1 MKKVLSLVIVLA
13 LFCTLL
19 CTPQAAAIV
28 ADPAPDTSTPS
39 DEYAVVIKAKDR
51 SSWQLTTE
59 ELNAPTEELVKS
71 ILASP
76 YILALSCS
84 NTPDIDPYAVLS
96 MYFNGLREL
105 ESREDASSVMLSLLE
120 ELTSS
125 PKEPGSL
132 DRSHLRTLL
141 SESYYYKRLTDSEK
155 ETYRQLRDECDNHV
169 DVQVSNLISSV
180 DFVAND
186 FTYVYTNVGGYTAD
200 GEYIT
205 IHTPTTDYSDEE
217 KQLRAE
223 ATAAAFGITL
233 LGEATSRY
241 NCHSYAWH
249 NPSTSSLSWIVD
261 VETYLENNHCT
272 RTNYP
277 SVGSIVVYYGS
288 NGRAVHSAVVSGI
301 NGDTVMCISKWGAN
315 GLFEHQVNNVPS
327 VYYNGDTLEYYYYD
341 YAQYHSCT
349 FVINNSATH
358 TRTCTLCGWSQT
370 ESHVANP
377 KTGNCIGCGLKGPFS
392 YARG

>member
-1 MKKVLSLVIVLA
+1 MKKVLSLIIVLT

-105 ESREDASSVMLSLLE
+105 ESREDASSVMLSLLA
-120 ELTSS
+120 ELTLS
-125 PKEPGSL
+125 KTEWDSL
-132 DRSHLRTLL
+132 DQLYLMELL
-141 SESYYYKRLTDSEK
+141 SKPVYFDRLTDSEK
-155 ETYRQLRDECDNHV
+155 TTYIRLRINRTDIV
-169 DVQVSNLISSV
+169 SVQSS
-180 DFVAND
+180 DFNYAL
-186 FTYVYTNVGGYTAD
+186 FFAD
-200 GEYIT
+200 
-205 IHTPTTDYSDEE
+205 
-217 KQLRAE
+217 
-223 ATAAAFGITL
+223 
-233 LGEATSRY
+233 RY
-241 NCHSYAWH
+241 Y
-249 NPSTSSLSWIVD
+249 
-261 VETYLENNHCT
+261 
-272 RTNYP
+272 
-277 SVGSIVVYYGS
+277 
-288 NGRAVHSAVVSGI
+288 
-301 NGDTVMCISKWGAN
+301 
-315 GLFEHQVNNVPS
+315 
-327 VYYNGDTLEYYYYD
+327 
-341 YAQYHSCT
+341 CT
-349 FVINNSATH
+349 FTVNNSATH
-358 TRTCTLCGWSQT
+358 TRTYSAYEWRVT
-370 ESHVANP
+370 EQHTPNV